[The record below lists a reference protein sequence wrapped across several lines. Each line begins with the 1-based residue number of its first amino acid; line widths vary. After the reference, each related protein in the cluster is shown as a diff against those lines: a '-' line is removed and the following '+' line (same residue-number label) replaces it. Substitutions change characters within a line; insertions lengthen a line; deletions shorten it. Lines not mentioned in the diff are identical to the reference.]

1 MALIE
6 VNHSTLNNIADAIE
20 AYCTEQ
26 DKEMK
31 TANTAVVTM
40 LFNDWF
46 GEDAKSFAEKWSGV
60 DENGSV
66 TEQFKESLKNYSKCL
81 RACAKE
87 YSKAQE
93 ESYNAARSLPR

>member
-6 VNHSTLNNIADAIE
+6 VNHSTLNTIADAID

-31 TANTAVVTM
+31 TANAAVATM
-40 LFNDWF
+40 MAGDWI
-46 GEDAKSFAEKWSGV
+46 GEDAESFADKWSGV
-60 DENGSV
+60 DEKGSV
-66 TEQFKESLKNYSKCL
+66 TEQFKESLKNYGKCF

-93 ESYNAARSLPR
+93 ESYNAARRLPR